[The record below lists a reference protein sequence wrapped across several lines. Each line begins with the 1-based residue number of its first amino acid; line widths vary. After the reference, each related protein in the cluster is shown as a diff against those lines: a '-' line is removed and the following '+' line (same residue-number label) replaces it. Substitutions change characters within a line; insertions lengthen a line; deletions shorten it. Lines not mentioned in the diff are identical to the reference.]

1 MNEPRPDLPSLSRLP
16 PPSQQDSGLLLS
28 LGHLF
33 PVDME
38 DGVMQS
44 LVLGGAMAMS
54 RERVQPASLPG
65 APSRAVASSEPQR
78 AKTPKARSPEGQDC
92 NDSTLPW
99 ALPSAEGKQWQ

>member
-38 DGVMQS
+38 DGMIQS
-44 LVLGGAMAMS
+44 LVLRRGHGYEQEKGPAFQGLPQEQWPLQSLREQRPQKLGA
-54 RERVQPASLPG
+54 L
-65 APSRAVASSEPQR
+65 
-78 AKTPKARSPEGQDC
+78 EGQDF

-99 ALPSAEGKQWQ
+99 ALPSAEGKQRQ